1 MMKRSMTALSLAV
14 AGAFVSSAAGAGTTT
29 PDDQGGTVMVT
40 DGSGRE
46 VEVPTNP
53 QRVFGMYT
61 TDLDYALAL
70 GLPVAPTQAIRTGS
84 VGLPDFF
91 DYEEVADL
99 DFFVNFPEYNWEAIA
114 AAEPDLILNGL
125 GYEGGPDLDLLDD
138 IAPTYTFDGFGGD
151 WREDFTAI
159 AEVFGRAH
167 EAESVLG
174 AIDARTDELRPLVE
188 AHDGPL
194 VMAYGYYEAD
204 ASGGFYGPQLDQLQ
218 PVVFHDL
225 GIETTAAATEPW
237 SVVAQEQIGLLADCD
252 IILLAVE
259 TSDRADALLDTVRAD
274 PVWSALPA
282 VAEGRVFTVNNE
294 LSYSS
299 PSAHLEFLDVLEDAL
314 LHLP

>member
-1 MMKRSMTALSLAV
+1 MMNRSLSALSLV
-14 AGAFVSSAAGAGTTT
+14 AAIVLAPSVVAAGTNPPLDDGDTVVVVDGT
-29 PDDQGGTVMVT
+29 GT
-40 DGSGRE
+40 E
-46 VEVPTNP
+46 VEVPANP

-70 GLPVAPTQAIRTGS
+70 GLSVAPTQAIRTGS
-84 VGLPDFF
+84 VGLPEFF
-91 DYEEVADL
+91 EYEEVADL
-99 DFFVNFPEYNWEAIA
+99 EFFVNYPEYNWEAIA

-125 GYEGGPDLDLLDD
+125 GFEGGPDTDLLDD

-159 AEVFGRAH
+159 AEAFGRQP
-167 EAESVLG
+167 EAEAML
-174 AIDARTDELRPLVE
+174 AEIAARTDELRPLVE
-188 AHDGPL
+188 AHDEPL
-194 VMAYGYYEAD
+194 VMAYGYYEPD
-204 ASGGFYGPQLDQLQ
+204 GSGGFYGPQRDQLQ

-237 SVVAQEQIGLLADCD
+237 SVVAQEQMGLLADCD

-259 TSDRADALLDTVRAD
+259 TSERSDVLLDAVRAD
-274 PVWSALPA
+274 PIWSALPA

-314 LHLP
+314 RQL